1 MFMIIIRKQKD
12 FAKKILT
19 RRLAE
24 KGKSLVKGIKKEIK
38 NIGSRTPGE
47 NVAEFGRRI
56 IKKPAFSITYAST
69 AALPVPSF
77 VLASGAE
84 AAAGKMPGYKK
95 LTEKAA
101 RAYEKETA
109 GSVLR
114 RIGDKLNETRR
125 DLYNATTR
133 RGNLQRRAISD
144 AVYNNSRENI
154 RKSAEAV
161 DKVTARITPR
171 EFIKGSV
178 DALQTLPA

>member
-1 MFMIIIRKQKD
+1 MIIIRKQKD

-47 NVAEFGRRI
+47 NAALGVGHMIR
-56 IKKPAFSITYAST
+56 KPAFTITYAGT
-69 AALPVPSF
+69 APTPAPSF
-77 VLASGAE
+77 LTASAVEKLAE
-84 AAAGKMPGYKK
+84 KVPGYKK

-114 RIGDKLNETRR
+114 RIGDKLNEARR